1 MRERSERERSGALLQ
16 QEVTHPTLFHFV
28 LTRARAQMRARRLS
42 LLVLGLVVC
51 HLALAAGQE
60 GKSAAV
66 ACFYRWTE
74 KKSKALHTRA
84 RARRG

>member
-1 MRERSERERSGALLQ
+1 
-16 QEVTHPTLFHFV
+16 
-28 LTRARAQMRARRLS
+28 MRARRLS

-74 KKSKALHTRA
+74 KKSNALHTRA